1 MEENNKMTLTVER
14 VANNQYVSLMT
25 VADIGRYFANGLM
38 VPYQQDAGGRRVST
52 TRNYA
57 VGPVNMR
64 DNINRM
70 VERKYYFESL
80 YCVASDDSVFENGQ
94 LTVPGGLRIVRG
106 VDLCEA
112 CGFVSVA
119 EKRDEELMGSRF
131 VVHVVVCDRDTED
144 EVVGQWSTVKADVVR
159 KPSRVT
165 GGAVTDMVVGAF
177 EKNRVLRGL
186 ATI

>member
-1 MEENNKMTLTVER
+1 MKENNMKLTVER
-14 VANNQYVSLMT
+14 VADNQYVSLMT
-25 VADIGRYFANGLM
+25 VADIGQYFADGM
-38 VPYQQDAGGRRVST
+38 MIPYQQDAEGRRVST

-70 VERKYYFESL
+70 IDRKYYYDSL
-80 YCVASDDSVFENGQ
+80 YCVASDDAVFENGQ

-119 EKRDEELMGSRF
+119 EKQDERLMGSRF
-131 VVHVVVCDRDTED
+131 VVHVLVCD
-144 EVVGQWSTVKADVVR
+144 
-159 KPSRVT
+159 
-165 GGAVTDMVVGAF
+165 
-177 EKNRVLRGL
+177 
-186 ATI
+186 